1 MKDSYQTIH
10 IDINNAN
17 QRLDRFLRKMYK
29 PYTSVNLPM
38 LFSWI
43 RKWYVRVNT
52 KKAEE
57 KTKIL
62 LGDTVQIN
70 ISKTIELTKTNTT
83 KNNHDTE
90 SKATLSMIEK
100 NIIYEDKQRL
110 VFNKPPHILMH
121 PWSGSKTITMNDWLY
136 SYLNLERQEKWQ
148 NILTQWSTFKPAF
161 CYRLDKDTSGVLIA
175 AKTYEALQYLNEKI
189 RLREV
194 TKWYI
199 VVCAG
204 KLPKSLI
211 IDKPLFKWFHA
222 EKGKAH
228 MFVNHEK
235 WLDSVTHIYSLTSK
249 KDSFIGEMSLWL
261 VRLMTWRMHQIRVH
275 LVSEGYPVIGDKEY
289 GNAIMAKQIQETK
302 NIHRQLLHSTAYS
315 FYDIYSKKEQQF
327 IAPISPDIQK
337 IFPDITVDIIQNRI
351 NAILKDQ

>member
-249 KDSFIGEMSLWL
+249 KDSFIGEMSLW
-261 VRLMTWRMHQIRVH
+261 
-275 LVSEGYPVIGDKEY
+275 
-289 GNAIMAKQIQETK
+289 
-302 NIHRQLLHSTAYS
+302 
-315 FYDIYSKKEQQF
+315 
-327 IAPISPDIQK
+327 
-337 IFPDITVDIIQNRI
+337 
-351 NAILKDQ
+351 